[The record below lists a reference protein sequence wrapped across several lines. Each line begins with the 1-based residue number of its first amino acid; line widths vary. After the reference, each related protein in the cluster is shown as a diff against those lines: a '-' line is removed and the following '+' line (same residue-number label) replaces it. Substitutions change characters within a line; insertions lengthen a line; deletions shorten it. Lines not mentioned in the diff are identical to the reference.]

1 MKNHKGAKTK
11 QPGRMKSNPKP
22 DLDRALQLL
31 NVKAR
36 RLMIV
41 DATTGKDMREAQNF
55 EIEHV
60 FRTANFSGVAV
71 LESCKVTLRRIED
84 DNLPAVVATRL
95 CAPRGTAD
103 PEDIC
108 TWPMNGR
115 APGKQARPCN
125 RTDCPHCRP
134 LVSEALRG

>member
-60 FRTANFSGVAV
+60 FRTANFSGVAR
-71 LESCKVTLRRIED
+71 LESCMVTIRC
-84 DNLPAVVATRL
+84 DNLPAPEGTRRVPPWGVV
-95 CAPRGTAD
+95 D
-103 PEDIC
+103 PEDLC
-108 TWPMNGR
+108 TWPLDGR